1 MSEIRTDARMSERP
15 VDLPDFTNPPVIE
28 VLIDTQFESIPG
40 YSPIYANDVWD
51 LFRDSFPKF
60 EEQRALLPSFETFGS
75 AGQQQIMLKIKQA
88 STPPR
93 FWFLSENGDHLI
105 QFQSDRFIRNWRKN
119 DSADD
124 EYPRFESIMDSYS
137 REFSELESYIS
148 RKFSHTLA
156 INQCE
161 VRYVNSIPIEDLG
174 GGSESRKFLR
184 FGDFGD
190 STADDFLVR
199 FRRTIREES
208 GEPIFRLVCE
218 CGSARTSKGELVLKL
233 DILARGAPKGTS
245 LKDAQV
251 FCLRAREKIVR
262 LFTEITTEYAHKIW
276 GRVK

>member
-15 VDLPDFTNPPVIE
+15 VDLPEFTNPPVVE
-28 VLIDTQFESIPG
+28 VLIDTQFESISD

-51 LFRDSFPKF
+51 LFRDSFPNL
-60 EEQRALLPSFETFGS
+60 EEQRALPPSFETFGS
-75 AGQQQIMLKIKQA
+75 AGQPQISLKITQE
-88 STPPR
+88 SIPSR
-93 FWFLSENGDHLI
+93 FWFLSKNGDHLI
-105 QFQSDRFIRNWRKN
+105 QFQPDRFIRNWRKN
-119 DSADD
+119 DSSDE
-124 EYPRFESIMDSYS
+124 EYPRFESIIDSYS
-137 REFSELESYIS
+137 SEFSELDRHIS
-148 RKFSHTLA
+148 KKFSHTLA

-161 VRYVNSIPIEDLG
+161 VRYVNSIPIEGVDG
-174 GGSESRKFLR
+174 GIESRKFLR

-190 STADDFLVR
+190 SSADDFFVK

-218 CGSARTSKGELVLKL
+218 CVSARSSKGELVIKL
-233 DILARGAPKGTS
+233 DIFARGAPKGTS

-251 FCLRAREKIVR
+251 FCLRAREEIVR